1 MKRLLLLRHAQALP
15 AEGGS
20 DIDRALSPK
29 GLKDAYALGQLLKAK
44 DLAPAH
50 IACSSAKRTQ
60 QTCAEFL
67 KGLEENIHTEFSKMI
82 YSASFGDLLHFIQ
95 STDDELESLMIVGH
109 NPTIYELAVRMAAEG
124 TDTILNHL
132 GQGYAPATLS
142 IIETDISRWAEINP
156 NNCKITTLLDPL
168 DYNAPSTP
176 ARWT

>member
-1 MKRLLLLRHAQALP
+1 MKRLLLLRHAQAMP

-29 GLKDAYALGQLLKAK
+29 GAGDAQALGQTLRAK
-44 DLAPAH
+44 ELVPEH

-60 QTCAEFL
+60 ETCAEVL
-67 KGLEENIHTEFSKMI
+67 KGLKENIHTEFSKMI
-82 YSASFGDLLHFIQ
+82 YSASFGDLLAFIQ
-95 STDDELESLMIVGH
+95 SADDGLGSLMIIGH
-109 NPTIYELAVRMAAEG
+109 NPTIYEMAVRMAANG
-124 TDTILNHL
+124 PDTILSNL

-142 IIETDISRWAEINP
+142 VIEANIVRWAEINP
-156 NNCKITTLLDPL
+156 DDCTITTLFDPL

>member
-29 GLKDAYALGQLLKAK
+29 GLSDAYALGQTLKAK
-44 DLAPAH
+44 DIGPAH
-50 IACSSAKRTQ
+50 IVCSSAKRTQ
-60 QTCAEFL
+60 QTCGELL
-67 KGLEENIHTEFSKMI
+67 KGLEDNIHTEFSKMI
-82 YSASFGDLLHFIQ
+82 YSASFGDLLHLIQ
-95 STDDELESLMIVGH
+95 STDDELESLMVIGH
-109 NPTIYELAVRMAAEG
+109 NPTIYELAVRMASEG
-124 TDTILNHL
+124 SDTDLNHL

-142 IIETDISRWAEINP
+142 VIETDIERWAEINP
-156 NNCKITTLLDPL
+156 KACTLAALLDPL